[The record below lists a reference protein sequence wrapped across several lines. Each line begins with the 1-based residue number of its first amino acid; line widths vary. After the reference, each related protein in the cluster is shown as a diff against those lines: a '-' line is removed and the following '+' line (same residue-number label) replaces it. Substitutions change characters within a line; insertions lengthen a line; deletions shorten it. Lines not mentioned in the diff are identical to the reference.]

1 MKQTAVL
8 GSPVYIR
15 QAQGKNLKRGAK
27 VRPGPLSSLRI
38 FWVSMPSNL
47 EDVFSFIFEIKLS
60 CNTGPSKSCYTGPP
74 KGCNAG
80 PCIASNFSCN
90 ETEPRKLCTPPTS
103 IVLLLG
109 LNLAETTSVV
119 RPPQG
124 GGKGHFSSVH
134 FSC

>member
-38 FWVSMPSNL
+38 FWVSMPSDL

-60 CNTGPSKSCYTGPP
+60 CNTGPSLP
-74 KGCNAG
+74 
-80 PCIASNFSCN
+80 IF
-90 ETEPRKLCTPPTS
+90 
-103 IVLLLG
+103 
-109 LNLAETTSVV
+109 VV
-119 RPPQG
+119 MRQNRGDYALP
-124 GGKGHFSSVH
+124 
-134 FSC
+134 